1 MIATPSGRDSPCG
14 LGGSGGDLPGAREA
28 PPSSSPSSGSSRA
41 RRLGPL
47 GGGIAGL
54 GPALAAHGSRLAPLG
69 RPRSAPALRRAARAP
84 ALAAAAAQ
92 RDCLRPELPPAPPAG
107 GAPSHWPPGTAP
119 SLPHSARRPLALP
132 ALSPPGSAHPAL
144 PDPARECSE
153 QSPITWVLGVPEPSK
168 FGSKIFWSGENSY
181 CLQHTQRNTYGF
193 MSVPKKCKN
202 CPALPSSS
210 LPTVLGRYGAPPWK
224 SVIPSSCLA
233 SASY

>member
-1 MIATPSGRDSPCG
+1 MALAWPR
-14 LGGSGGDLPGAREA
+14 SGGPAQPQLCAA
-28 PPSSSPSSGSSRA
+28 PRRSGSRSGCSR
-41 RRLGPL
+41 
-47 GGGIAGL
+47 
-54 GPALAAHGSRLAPLG
+54 S
-69 RPRSAPALRRAARAP
+69 
-84 ALAAAAAQ
+84 
-92 RDCLRPELPPAPPAG
+92 
-107 GAPSHWPPGTAP
+107 
-119 SLPHSARRPLALP
+119 SAR
-132 ALSPPGSAHPAL
+132 LSPPGAAASAPCRRRPIPLASGHRPLAAPLGSPPAG
-144 PDPARECSE
+144 PARAKPTRQRPPCAPRPGAARECSE

>member
-144 PDPARECSE
+144 PDPGLLGSVANRV
-153 QSPITWVLGVPEPSK
+153 QSPGFLEFQNPRNLVQKYFGV
-168 FGSKIFWSGENSY
+168 GKIAIV
-181 CLQHTQRNTYGF
+181 CNTL
-193 MSVPKKCKN
+193 KETCT
-202 CPALPSSS
+202 AL
-210 LPTVLGRYGAPPWK
+210 
-224 SVIPSSCLA
+224 
-233 SASY
+233 